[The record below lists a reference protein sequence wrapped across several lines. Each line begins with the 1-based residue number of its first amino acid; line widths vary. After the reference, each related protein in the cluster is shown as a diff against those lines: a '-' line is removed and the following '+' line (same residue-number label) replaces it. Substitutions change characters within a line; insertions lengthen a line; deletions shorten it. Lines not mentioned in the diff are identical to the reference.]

1 VKAGTL
7 LCATL
12 RHDAEQH
19 RDDLALGWG
28 APPAGTAKLIRHE
41 GAGLWV
47 HRRLAALGLREQVEP
62 ALRTALRQEVLVTAG
77 TNLRVDEEA
86 RSVVRRL
93 GEAGIPV
100 ILIKGAARRALAS
113 RWPLLDARGL
123 GDVDLLLPPA
133 RVQAG
138 WELLRAAGYELAI
151 PDSEERYE
159 EHHHL
164 PGLIGPGKVS
174 IELHRSSSI
183 NLPPAEAWARFEAGS
198 ETVAWQGQSVRVPST
213 TELAWHTISH
223 ASTDGVFG
231 FRLRH
236 WLDLVALV
244 AGGAAIDW
252 EVIADRLAR
261 EPIPDGLTLERVPPS
276 VARQWLGGAA
286 GLMPEGG
293 SDAWG
298 RIMMPIDLE
307 GLLNGR
313 ARLCDALDTSS
324 RFSSRILAEWTRGSL
339 GWPTEPVVGSAW
351 RRTRGRTMGVAARG
365 AARLMNL
372 YPATAT

>member
-1 VKAGTL
+1 MKAGTL

-12 RHDAEQH
+12 RPDADARREE
-19 RDDLALGWG
+19 LARVWA
-28 APPAGTAKLIRHE
+28 APPPGTAELIRHE

-47 HRRLAALGLREQVEP
+47 HRRLAALGLRDQVELT
-62 ALRTALRQEVLVTAG
+62 LRTALRQEVLVTAG

-86 RSVVRRL
+86 RTVVRL
-93 GEAGIPV
+93 LSEAGIPV

-123 GDVDLLLPPA
+123 GDVDLLLPPDQ
-133 RVQAG
+133 VQAG
-138 WELLRAAGYELAI
+138 WEHLRAAGYDLAI

-183 NLPPAEAWARFEAGS
+183 NLPADQAWARFDAGS
-198 ETVAWQGQSVRVPST
+198 EVVAWQEQAVRVPSA

-223 ASTDGVFG
+223 AATDGVFG

-244 AGGAAIDW
+244 HGGAEIDW
-252 EVIADRLAR
+252 AVIDRRIEA
-261 EPIPDGLTLERVPPS
+261 EAVPDGLTLQP
-276 VARQWLGGAA
+276 VARAVPREWLGAA
-286 GLMPEGG
+286 AALLPPAVAEGWAG
-293 SDAWG
+293 MA
-298 RIMMPIDLE
+298 RPVDLQR
-307 GLLNGR
+307 LLNGR
-313 ARLCDALDTSS
+313 ARL
-324 RFSSRILAEWTRGSL
+324 LAWRRGSPGVRQRLQVEWTRGVL
-339 GWPTEPVVGSAW
+339 GWPFEPVAGSAW
-351 RRTRGRTMGVAARG
+351 RRTRGRTVGAAARG

-372 YPATAT
+372 

>member
-1 VKAGTL
+1 MKVGAL
-7 LCATL
+7 VCATL
-12 RHDAEQH
+12 RPDADQH
-19 RDDLALGWG
+19 REALARAWG

-47 HRRLAALGLREQVEP
+47 HRRLASLGLRDQVEP
-62 ALRTALRQEVLVTAG
+62 GLRAALRQEVLVTAG

-93 GEAGIPV
+93 GEADIPV

-138 WELLRAAGYELAI
+138 WEHLRAAGYELAI
-151 PDSEERYE
+151 PDSEERYA

-183 NLPPAEAWARFEAGS
+183 NLPAAEAWARFEAGS
-198 ETVAWQGQSVRVPST
+198 ETVFWQGQSVRVPSA

-223 ASTDGVFG
+223 AATDGVFG

-244 AGGAAIDW
+244 VGGAAIDW
-252 EVIADRLAR
+252 EVIAHRLEHEA
-261 EPIPDGLTLERVPPS
+261 IPDGLTLERVAPS
-276 VARQWLGGAA
+276 VPRQWLGGAA
-286 GLMPEGG
+286 ALV
-293 SDAWG
+293 DQAWG
-298 RIMMPIDLE
+298 RIVMPIDLV

-313 ARLCDALDTSS
+313 ARLYDALATPS
-324 RFSSRILAEWTRGSL
+324 RFMSRILAEWTRGSL
-339 GWPTEPVVGSAW
+339 DWPTEPVVGSVW
-351 RRTRGRTMGVAARG
+351 RRTRGRTVGVAARG

-372 YPATAT
+372 